1 MASSSPS
8 VLALES
14 RRAVEIAELIRLN
27 GGVPFVAPA
36 LREVPIADNP
46 LAFEFATTLYAGGFD
61 MVILLTGVGT
71 RYLHK
76 ILATREPEDR
86 FPDALRRVS
95 VVVRGPKPAA
105 VMREWKV
112 PVAVS
117 VPEPNTW
124 RELLQ
129 AVEGR
134 PERSVAVQE
143 YGRSNPELLAGLRDQ
158 GRSVTAVPVYQWQ
171 LPVDTR
177 PLAEGLERL
186 LAKRFDMVF
195 FTTSVQIDHFLEFA
209 EKAGQRE
216 PAIAALRQ
224 NFVASVGPD
233 CSEALRSHGI
243 SPDFEPSHP
252 KMGILVREAMQ
263 AHGRLRAGG

>member
-1 MASSSPS
+1 MASPAPS
-8 VLALES
+8 VLSFES
-14 RRAVEIAELIRLN
+14 RRRVEIAELIRLN
-27 GGVPFVAPA
+27 GGTPFVAPA
-36 LREVPIADNP
+36 LREVPIADNQ
-46 LAFEFATTLYAGGFD
+46 AVFEFAATLYAGGFD

-76 ILATREPEDR
+76 ILATQEPEDR
-86 FPDALRRVS
+86 FPAALRRVS

-124 RELLQ
+124 RELLN

-158 GRSVTAVPVYQWQ
+158 GRNVTRVPVYQWK
-171 LPVDTR
+171 LPLDTQ
-177 PLAEGLERL
+177 PLAEALERL
-186 LAKRFDMVF
+186 LAKQFDMVF

-209 EKAGQRE
+209 ERAGQRD
-216 PAIAALRQ
+216 PAIRALQ
-224 NFVASVGPD
+224 QGFVASVGPD
-233 CSEALRSHGI
+233 CSDALRSHGI
-243 SPDFEPSHP
+243 APNFEPSHP

-263 AHGRLRAGG
+263 AYNRQEHGS